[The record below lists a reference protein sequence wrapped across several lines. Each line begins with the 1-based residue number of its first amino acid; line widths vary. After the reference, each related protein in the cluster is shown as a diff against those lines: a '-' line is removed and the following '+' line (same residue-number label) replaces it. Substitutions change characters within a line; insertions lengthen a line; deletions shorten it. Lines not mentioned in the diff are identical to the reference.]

1 MGFVWDLCGF
11 CVGLSIGWFW
21 NSAEVVKIVVVAQVG
36 GDGGRDVVCGDRD
49 IFILCADSS
58 C

>member
-1 MGFVWDLCGF
+1 MGL
-11 CVGLSIGWFW
+11 CVGWFF
-21 NSAEVVKIVVVAQVG
+21 NRAEVVKIVVVAQVG

-58 C
+58 R